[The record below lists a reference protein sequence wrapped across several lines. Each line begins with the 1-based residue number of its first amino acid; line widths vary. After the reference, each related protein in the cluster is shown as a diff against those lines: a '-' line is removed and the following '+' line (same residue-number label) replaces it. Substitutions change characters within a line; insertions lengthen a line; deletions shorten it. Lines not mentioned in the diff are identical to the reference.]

1 MVLLLFLPDVRAWFA
16 VDRCLDAGGSYDYEA
31 GSCTLAPAAPA
42 PSPGGTG
49 AGEAP
54 IATFVNRVWVVES
67 SEQVT
72 RGSLRVFLSDGTM
85 VMASPNATPALG
97 AWERRGDGLTITE
110 ESIRYPVEILELE
123 GDRFRIR
130 IDGPGEPVEIL
141 FAPAGADAGA
151 GAARP
156 GGAAEANGP
165 G

>member
-1 MVLLLFLPDVRAWFA
+1 
-16 VDRCLDAGGSYDYEA
+16 
-31 GSCTLAPAAPA
+31 
-42 PSPGGTG
+42 
-49 AGEAP
+49 
-54 IATFVNRVWVVES
+54 
-67 SEQVT
+67 VT

-156 GGAAEANGP
+156 GGAAGANRP
-165 G
+165 R

>member
-42 PSPGGTG
+42 PSAGTG
-49 AGEAP
+49 AAEAP
-54 IATFVNRVWVVES
+54 LATFVNRVWVVES
-67 SEQVT
+67 SEQVA

-110 ESIRYPVEILELE
+110 EGIRYPVEILELE
-123 GDRFRIR
+123 DDRFRIR
-130 IDGPGEPVEIL
+130 INGPGEPVEIL
-141 FAPAGADAGA
+141 FAPAGAGDG
-151 GAARP
+151 RP
-156 GGAAEANGP
+156 GGAAGANGP
-165 G
+165 R